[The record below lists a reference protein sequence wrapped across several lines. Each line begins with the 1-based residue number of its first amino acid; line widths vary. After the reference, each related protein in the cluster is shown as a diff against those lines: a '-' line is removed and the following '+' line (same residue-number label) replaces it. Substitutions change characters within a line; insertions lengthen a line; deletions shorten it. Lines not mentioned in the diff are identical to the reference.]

1 MGLLFTEENN
11 AKNVFNQFNEE
22 LQYMIENDMLEQ
34 GLARLVLLGEDYTLE
49 EEFEVAKELRS
60 IDEDKANRI
69 SEQAIAEAVNVPMP
83 ELNSVASLE
92 QATAKIKALT
102 NQLNQK
108 IKEQQDAVAS
118 KKGWFATVILN
129 LKRAITWLKD
139 KISSGYFK
147 AKQAATGVFS
157 KNKELDKATNEWK
170 HANNQYNNVIQRTT
184 FD

>member
-11 AKNVFNQFNEE
+11 AKNVFTQFNEE

-69 SEQAIAEAVNVPMP
+69 SEQAIAEAANVPMP

-108 IKEQQDAVAS
+108 VKEQQTAIAS
-118 KKGWFATVILN
+118 KKGWYSTIILN

-139 KISSGYFK
+139 KISSGFFK
-147 AKQAATGVFS
+147 AKQAVSGAFS
-157 KNKELDKATNEWK
+157 KDKNLTLAKGEWK
-170 HANNQYNNVIQRTT
+170 RANSQYNTAIQRM
-184 FD
+184 

>member
-60 IDEDKANRI
+60 IDEEKANRI

-102 NQLNQK
+102 N
-108 IKEQQDAVAS
+108 
-118 KKGWFATVILN
+118 
-129 LKRAITWLKD
+129 
-139 KISSGYFK
+139 
-147 AKQAATGVFS
+147 
-157 KNKELDKATNEWK
+157 
-170 HANNQYNNVIQRTT
+170 
-184 FD
+184 

>member
-60 IDEDKANRI
+60 IDEEKANRI

-102 NQLNQK
+102 NR
-108 IKEQQDAVAS
+108 IKRS
-118 KKGWFATVILN
+118 K
-129 LKRAITWLKD
+129 
-139 KISSGYFK
+139 S
-147 AKQAATGVFS
+147 
-157 KNKELDKATNEWK
+157 NKM
-170 HANNQYNNVIQRTT
+170 Q
-184 FD
+184 

>member
-1 MGLLFTEENN
+1 M
-11 AKNVFNQFNEE
+11 
-22 LQYMIENDMLEQ
+22 
-34 GLARLVLLGEDYTLE
+34 
-49 EEFEVAKELRS
+49 
-60 IDEDKANRI
+60 
-69 SEQAIAEAVNVPMP
+69 
-83 ELNSVASLE
+83 
-92 QATAKIKALT
+92 
-102 NQLNQK
+102 NQK

-170 HANNQYNNVIQRTT
+170 HANNQYNNAIQRTT
-184 FD
+184 FK